1 MPQSSSGSGR
11 KTNICQK
18 LSTRQALAGCFNTQ
32 SHFMLLLTCLTGET
46 KVAQGHPASSS
57 TSRSKPRCSWPPC
70 ACFFFF
76 FFGGGGSPAL
86 YWVTLP
92 WLVLA
97 FSGNV
102 FHSEVH
108 VQWFLMAFFWNLPV
122 AYNMP
127 SVVMKVPQTVVIE
140 FFFLK
145 NFFVETEWW
154 ERRAGWGQWRETFVF
169 HSVCFCNV
177 RMFYD

>member
-1 MPQSSSGSGR
+1 MLFFTFSKQCTKQDYDFPHKHADVTRTSAEINQRVRQMPQSSSGSGR

-76 FFGGGGSPAL
+76 FLEVGAAL
-86 YWVTLP
+86 LCTESLCHDLSWHFLGMCSTVRFM
-92 WLVLA
+92 
-97 FSGNV
+97 FSD
-102 FHSEVH
+102 F
-108 VQWFLMAFFWNLPV
+108 
-122 AYNMP
+122 
-127 SVVMKVPQTVVIE
+127 
-140 FFFLK
+140 
-145 NFFVETEWW
+145 
-154 ERRAGWGQWRETFVF
+154 
-169 HSVCFCNV
+169 
-177 RMFYD
+177 